1 MEKKVCHITS
11 AHNRYDVR
19 IFMKQC
25 KSLVKHGYDVT
36 LIVNDDKDDEV
47 LDGVKI
53 ISTKYKPKNRM
64 DRFINS
70 KKKLLNKAIEV
81 DADIYQLHDPDLL
94 PIGNKLKKL
103 GKKVIFD
110 FHEDVPQQIRDK
122 TWIPKII
129 RNITSKIYEAY
140 EKKSI
145 VKYDG
150 VISVT
155 PHIIERLKKIN
166 SNTVMVTNYPI
177 VNKDEGMVR
186 NPEKSICFAGG
197 IGEQWNH
204 ENILKA
210 IENIEGLKYILAGK
224 MSNEYIGKLRTLPA
238 WEKVEYVGLIPHS
251 EVKNIYSKSIAGMA
265 LNFAKQ
271 VEAQGTLGNT
281 KLFEFMGAKLPVI
294 CTNYRL
300 WKEVVEGNNCG
311 ICVDPKNIKEIE
323 NAIRY
328 IIDNP
333 EEAEI
338 MGENGREAVLEKYN
352 WGTQDRVLFKLYQGL

>member
-70 KKKLLNKAIEV
+70 KKRLLNKAIEV

-129 RNITSKIYEAY
+129 RNITSKVYEVY
-140 EKKSI
+140 ERKSI

-150 VISVT
+150 IISVT
-155 PHIIERLKKIN
+155 PHIVERLKKIN
-166 SNTVMVTNYPI
+166 SNTIMITNYPI
-177 VNKDEGMVR
+177 INKDEEIIR
-186 NPEKSICFAGG
+186 NPEKAICFAGG
-197 IGEQWNH
+197 IGGQYH
-204 ENILKA
+204 HHNILRS
-210 IENIEGLKYILAGK
+210 IEHISGIKYILAGSGTESYFEK
-224 MSNEYIGKLRTLPA
+224 LKSLPAWPKVDYIGK
-238 WEKVEYVGLIPHS
+238 IPPW
-251 EVKNIYSKSIAGMA
+251 EVKNIYSRSLAGLA
-265 LNFAKQ
+265 IHQ
-271 VEAQGTLGNT
+271 STQLGKRGSLGVI
-281 KLFEFMGAKLPVI
+281 KLFEFMEAKLPVI

-352 WGTQDRVLFKLYQGL
+352 WGTQEKVLLKLYQGL